1 MKQHAPAAARNRE
14 PIAAV
19 LAEELPAT
27 GLVLE
32 VASGTGEHALAFAR
46 RFPTLIWQ
54 PSDPDAAA
62 RDSIA
67 AWREESGPDNLRSP
81 LALDAAAEAW
91 PIAHADALLCINMLH
106 ISPWEA
112 AEGLFAGAARILPQG
127 APLML
132 YGPYREADVVTAP
145 SNEAFDASLKARNP
159 TWGLRDLAAVNRLA
173 ERNGLGRA
181 RRTAMPANNLMLIYR
196 KQ

>member
-1 MKQHAPAAARNRE
+1 
-14 PIAAV
+14 
-19 LAEELPAT
+19 
-27 GLVLE
+27 
-32 VASGTGEHALAFAR
+32 
-46 RFPTLIWQ
+46 
-54 PSDPDAAA
+54 
-62 RDSIA
+62 
-67 AWREESGPDNLRSP
+67 
-81 LALDAAAEAW
+81 
-91 PIAHADALLCINMLH
+91 MLH

-159 TWGLRDLAAVNRLA
+159 TWGLRDLAAVDRLA

>member
-1 MKQHAPAAARNRE
+1 MKQHAPAAVRNRE
-14 PIAAV
+14 PITAV

-32 VASGTGEHALAFAR
+32 VASGTGEHALTFAH
-46 RFPTLIWQ
+46 RFPALIWQ

-67 AWREESGPDNLRSP
+67 AWREESGLDNLRPP
-81 LALDAAAEAW
+81 LALDAAAAVW
-91 PIAHADALLCINMLH
+91 PIAHADALLCINMIH
-106 ISPWEA
+106 ISPWAA
-112 AEGLFAGAARILPQG
+112 AEGLFAGAAHILPHG
-127 APLML
+127 APLVL
-132 YGPYREADVVTAP
+132 YGPYREADVATAP

-159 TWGLRDLAAVNRLA
+159 AWGLRDLAVIDRLA
-173 ERNGLGRA
+173 ERNGLGRT
-181 RRTAMPANNLMLIYR
+181 RRVAMPANNLMLVYR